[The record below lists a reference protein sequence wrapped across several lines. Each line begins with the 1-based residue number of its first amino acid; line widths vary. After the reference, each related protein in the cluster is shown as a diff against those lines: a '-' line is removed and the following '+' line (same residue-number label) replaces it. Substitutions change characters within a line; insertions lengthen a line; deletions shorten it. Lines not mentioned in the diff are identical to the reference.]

1 MEATGKVSEK
11 ANIVSGT
18 GHTDASVKAKKDNE
32 VVAKKK
38 AAEKSAV
45 GHAGE
50 ELAAKFLIEK
60 GHTVIERNFRK
71 KSGEIDIISI
81 DEKGIHFVEVKTRR
95 PPAMSAPAEA
105 VNATK
110 QRKIV
115 STATRWLSKHGSDII
130 GQHCKTGH
138 HSSDRDCKFIG
149 NLECFF
155 DIIGVMFKADG
166 KTEIDYIQQAFV
178 PTYV

>member
-1 MEATGKVSEK
+1 MQAKNIITDSVIPENTANNSVAT
-11 ANIVSGT
+11 A
-18 GHTDASVKAKKDNE
+18 
-32 VVAKKK
+32 K
-38 AAEKSAV
+38 AAEKTAV

-50 ELAAKFLIEK
+50 EFAAKFLIEK
-60 GHTVIERNFRK
+60 GHVIVERNFRK

-115 STATRWLSKHGSDII
+115 STANRWLSKHGQETV
-130 GQHCKTGH
+130 GHHCKTENHGI
-138 HSSDRDCKFIG
+138 DRGCEFIG

-155 DIIGVMFKADG
+155 DIIGVVFKADG
-166 KTEIDYIQQAFV
+166 GTEIDYIQQAFV